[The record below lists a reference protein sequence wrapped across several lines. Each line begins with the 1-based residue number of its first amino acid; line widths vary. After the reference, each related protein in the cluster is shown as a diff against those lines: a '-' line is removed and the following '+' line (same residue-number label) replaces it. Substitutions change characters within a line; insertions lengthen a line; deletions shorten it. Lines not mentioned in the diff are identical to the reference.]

1 MRLAYHIEVS
11 KKAYILLFITA
22 LLHLFSIVFKQLV
35 IQQVHTMRN
44 LDQDISY
51 NSIKVQSLRSNNDFL
66 NDLHLIYYL
75 NNTNF
80 ISELNEYSLNLVNL
94 NSNNKDLSKKKN
106 DEAREYYFNKLQSLY
121 KKNHLYEYDNLY
133 LLYDLFE
140 NDEFF
145 KSTDTYNKFKTSYED
160 FKSEINKYQPNFF
173 LKFNKDAKSQEE
185 KSENFKTYREIYRY
199 HKSFGDSFEYFYKD
213 VKKDLHEDLLR
224 QFIKQY
230 YFIEAYN
237 NNKNLKN
244 YYLILS
250 ILFQILGLTFLLLLF
265 KELITIF
272 TVKR

>member
-22 LLHLFSIVFKQLV
+22 FLHLFSIVFKQLV

-44 LDQDISY
+44 LDQNISY

-75 NNTNF
+75 NNLNF
-80 ISELNEYSLNLVNL
+80 ISELNEYSSNLVNL
-94 NSNNKDLSKKKN
+94 NSNTKDFSEKKV
-106 DEAREYYFNKLQSLY
+106 DDAREYYFNKLQSLY

-133 LLYDLFE
+133 LLNDLFE

-145 KSTDTYNKFKTSYED
+145 RSTDTYNKFKTSYEY
-160 FKSEINKYQPNFF
+160 FKSELNKYQPN
-173 LKFNKDAKSQEE
+173 LYIKFNKDTKSQEE
-185 KSENFKTYREIYRY
+185 KSENFKTYSEIYRY
-199 HKSFGDSFEYFYKD
+199 QADFGDLFEDFYED
-213 VKKDLHEDLLR
+213 VKKDLHGDLLR

-230 YFIEAYN
+230 SFIETYN
-237 NNKNLKN
+237 DNKNLKN